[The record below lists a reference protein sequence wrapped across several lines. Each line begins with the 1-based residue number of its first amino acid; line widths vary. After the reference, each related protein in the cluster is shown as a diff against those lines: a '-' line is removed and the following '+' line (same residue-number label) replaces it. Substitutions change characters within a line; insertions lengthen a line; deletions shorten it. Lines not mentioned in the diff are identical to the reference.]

1 LNFSNLL
8 KWISTKHMQNT
19 NDEEIL
25 EFLKDVN
32 ENILDEYKNDIQ
44 NTSIKQ
50 EKSETQINTEQ
61 DE

>member
-1 LNFSNLL
+1 
-8 KWISTKHMQNT
+8 MQNT

-32 ENILDEYKNDIQ
+32 ENIQDEYKNDRQ

>member
-1 LNFSNLL
+1 
-8 KWISTKHMQNT
+8 MQNT
-19 NDEEIL
+19 YDEELL

>member
-1 LNFSNLL
+1 
-8 KWISTKHMQNT
+8 MQQT
-19 NDEEIL
+19 ADEELL